1 MKSFWIVL
9 KYELKEYFT
18 SKGFVALTLILAI
31 GGMIL
36 SFLPRFIDMSDFTGV
51 GVKEE
56 SVEEDSEGKE
66 EKEDKEEWDKL
77 YLYDEAG
84 VTDLEILKQFFPE
97 TEWVIAET
105 TDALKQAVEEQEAEA
120 GFVVTSADSY
130 DYYVYNKGMYDGN
143 SAMFDEAMKV
153 FYRIAYCAENNLDY
167 EEITGM
173 LEAPI
178 TVNEQILG
186 KDTQSNYW
194 YCYMLVILVFMLI
207 VLYGQMIAVS
217 ITGEKSNRAIEVLVT
232 STSPN
237 SLLFGKVIAG
247 AIGGLVQ
254 SGIILGSI
262 LISYQFNRAQ
272 WGGSLDMLFHI
283 PAQVLV
289 TFAFFGLGG
298 YLFYAF
304 LFGAVGAL
312 VSKTED
318 ISKSSGGLM
327 TIIMVVYFFSLI
339 QLTNIDGPVIKVL
352 SFLPISSYSTMFAR
366 IAMGSVS
373 TVEIV
378 ISFLI
383 LAASIVGVGVLG
395 AKLYRMG
402 TLRYGNP
409 IKLGAALKSIRKSE

>member
-9 KYELKEYFT
+9 KYELKEYFA
-18 SKGFVALTLILAI
+18 SKGFVAFTLLLALGGIIL
-31 GGMIL
+31 L
-36 SFLPRFIDMSDFTGV
+36 SLPRFIDMSEFTGV
-51 GVKEE
+51 G
-56 SVEEDSEGKE
+56 GKE
-66 EKEDKEEWDKL
+66 ETEESKTEEEKDEWDKL
-77 YLYDEAG
+77 YLLDEAG
-84 VTDLEILKQFFPE
+84 VTDLEVLRQFFPE
-97 TEWVIAET
+97 TEWIVAENI
-105 TDALKQAVEEQEAEA
+105 DALKQAVEEKEAEA
-120 GFVVTSADSY
+120 GFVVKSADAY
-130 DYYVYNKGMYDGN
+130 DYYVYNKGMYDKN
-143 SAMFDEAMKV
+143 SVMFDEAMKV

-167 EEITGM
+167 AEITGM
-173 LEAPI
+173 LETPI

-186 KDTQSNYW
+186 KDTESNYW

-207 VLYGQMIAVS
+207 MLYGQMIAVS
-217 ITGEKSNRAIEVLVT
+217 ITNEKSNRAIEVLVT

-247 AIGGLVQ
+247 AISGLVQ

-262 LISYQFNRAQ
+262 LIAYQFNRAQ
-272 WGGSLDMLFHI
+272 WGGILDMIFHI
-283 PAQVLV
+283 PVQVLV

-304 LFGAVGAL
+304 LYGAVGAL
-312 VSKTED
+312 VSKMED

-327 TIIMVVYFFSLI
+327 TVIMVVYFFSLI
-339 QLTNIDGPVIKVL
+339 QLANIDGPIIKVL

-373 TVEIV
+373 VAEIV

-383 LAASIVGVGVLG
+383 LVASIIGVGILG

-409 IKLGAALKSIRKSE
+409 IKLSTALKSIRKSE